1 MKPPSS
7 ANLRWFLRHMENLTG
22 GKTVSSSLI
31 QVRNFNK
38 NCPDQVMFKGVKVA
52 TNNISMPS
60 PASIGVKQ
68 HSSASSS
75 ALPSSIETDSLGSS
89 SASSSYDYT
98 KNRRGLQWFYDHP
111 AIDAAAEK
119 QSVRLT
125 PAAILYTGRSA
136 DVGHLLKSAQYLH
149 KELPVRIA
157 HRIHSFRSLPFI
169 VGCNPIILAV
179 HELYIRSFYLL
190 NDFPVVST
198 ILVMFANP
206 F

>member
-1 MKPPSS
+1 MKSPAST
-7 ANLRWFLRHMENLTG
+7 NLRWFLRYVENIAG
-22 GKTVSSSLI
+22 GKPASSSLI

-38 NCPDQVMFKGVKVA
+38 NCPDQVMYKGVKVA

-60 PASIGVKQ
+60 PASLGVKQ

-75 ALPSSIETDSLGSS
+75 ALPSSIETDSVGSS
-89 SASSSYDYT
+89 SVSSYDYT

-136 DVGHLLKSAQYLH
+136 DVGHVLKSAQYLH
-149 KELPVRIA
+149 KELPVRVA

-169 VGCNPIILAV
+169 VGCNPIILAI

-190 NDFPVVST
+190 HDFPVVST